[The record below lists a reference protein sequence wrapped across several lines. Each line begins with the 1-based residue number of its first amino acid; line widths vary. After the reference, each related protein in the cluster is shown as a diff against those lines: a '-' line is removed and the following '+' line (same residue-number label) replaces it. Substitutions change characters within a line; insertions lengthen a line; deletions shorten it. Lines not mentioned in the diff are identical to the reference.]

1 MKKLL
6 IPVSLAAA
14 AILPSAAHAQAVP
27 AAVIAVVDLDKVTSN
42 CTACKT
48 ASAALRAQVT
58 SLQSR
63 ESALATPLQTEQK
76 SIQAAIDALGGK
88 EPDAALKARV
98 QAFQTKQQ
106 QGTQELQRQQ
116 QQIQANQQFV
126 QRQIADKLGPIY
138 TQVMQKRGANI
149 LVEVGQTL
157 ASSAGLDVTNDVVT
171 ALNTALPAVQTVA
184 PAQTTRP
191 ATPPGR

>member
-6 IPVSLAAA
+6 ISVSLAAA
-14 AILPSAAHAQAVP
+14 AILPSAAHAQAGP
-27 AAVIAVVDLDKVTSN
+27 AAGIAVGDLDKVTSD

-76 SIQAAIDALGGK
+76 SIQAAIDALGAK

-106 QGTQELQRQQ
+106 QGAQEL
-116 QQIQANQQFV
+116 
-126 QRQIADKLGPIY
+126 
-138 TQVMQKRGANI
+138 
-149 LVEVGQTL
+149 
-157 ASSAGLDVTNDVVT
+157 
-171 ALNTALPAVQTVA
+171 
-184 PAQTTRP
+184 
-191 ATPPGR
+191 